1 MDICIYV
8 LTVLN
13 YIHIH
18 GHHVLLFLVHH
29 GYYKQLCLSNH
40 QPHTTVDM
48 STVLRSTKACLC
60 STVHA
65 LNHAQYVVNE
75 VRSCPDPSSLE
86 NWQITFAVGHLIPIL
101 VLICSLRTCPQTESI
116 EKQLLTK
123 RLAYTQSSD
132 ISKT

>member
-1 MDICIYV
+1 MVTINNYV
-8 LTVLN
+8 YQTTN
-13 YIHIH
+13 HT
-18 GHHVLLFLVHH
+18 
-29 GYYKQLCLSNH
+29 LS
-40 QPHTTVDM
+40 TVDM